1 MFLKENFK
9 DGGLKRPGLTYFM
22 KNMHTGSNDIVRRDY
37 QHGRV
42 AYAFQWNM
50 SNHLVLGNKTGDL
63 AALWA
68 HLKTIQ
74 AGKIPENL
82 FADPFYT
89 RASRLRLTSMSRAKK
104 VGFRKQLERSGAIT
118 QKVDDD
124 LVQKLRDYHRSCND
138 LSYSS
143 DHGILK
149 EYLYNDPQTIAIEV
163 PVWSERYKIT
173 GHVDLIRFVD
183 GYIQVSDYKPGPLES
198 TKRRFLD
205 SLPQVAAYGE
215 MIALHLL
222 GTLRA
227 AFDAPL
233 LPKIECCIFDTHSCW
248 HFGAEMFVQLQE
260 TGSLMNF

>member
-1 MFLKENFK
+1 MEPRSSLKDMSPNA
-9 DGGLKRPGLTYFM
+9 D
-22 KNMHTGSNDIVRRDY
+22 DIARRDY

-50 SNHLVLGNKTGDL
+50 SNHLVLGNKKGDL

-74 AGKIPENL
+74 AGKIPEVL
-82 FADPFYT
+82 FADPFYM
-89 RASRLRLTSMSRAKK
+89 RASRLRLVAMSKAKK
-104 VGFRKQLERSGAIT
+104 VGFRKKLERTGAIT

-124 LVQKLRDYHRSCND
+124 LVQKLREYHRARND

-149 EYLYNDPQTIAIEV
+149 EFLLNDPATLAIEV

-173 GHVDLIRFVD
+173 GHIDLIRFVD
-183 GYIQVSDYKPGPLES
+183 GCIQVSDYKPGTLET
-198 TKRRFLD
+198 TKTRFLN
-205 SLPQVAAYGE
+205 SLPQVSAYGE
-215 MIALHLL
+215 MMALHLL

-227 AFDAPL
+227 ALEAPL
-233 LPKIECCIFDTHSCW
+233 LPKIQCCIFDTHSCW
-248 HFGAEMFVQLQE
+248 KFGAEMFVQLQE
-260 TGSLMNF
+260 TGQLRDF

>member
-1 MFLKENFK
+1 MN
-9 DGGLKRPGLTYFM
+9 DMPQDTD
-22 KNMHTGSNDIVRRDY
+22 DIVRRDY

-74 AGKIPENL
+74 AGNVPED
-82 FADPFYT
+82 FFTDPFYR
-89 RASRLRLTSMSRAKK
+89 RASRLRLVSMSKAAK
-104 VGFRKQLERSGAIT
+104 VGFRKQLERTKAIT

-124 LVQKLRDYHRSCND
+124 LVLKLREYHRDLDD

-149 EYLYNDPQTIAIEV
+149 EFLYNDPNTLAIEV
-163 PVWSERYKIT
+163 PVWSDRYNLT
-173 GHVDLIRFVD
+173 GHIDIIRFVD
-183 GYIQVSDYKPGPLES
+183 GCIQVSDYKPGPVES
-198 TKRRFLD
+198 IKRRFLD

-215 MIALHLL
+215 MMAIHLAE
-222 GTLRA
+222 TLRA
-227 AFDAPL
+227 AIEAPL
-233 LPKIECCIFDTHSCW
+233 LPKIQCCIFDTHSCW
-248 HFGAEMFVQLQE
+248 RFGAEMFVQLKE
-260 TGSLMNF
+260 TGNLRDF

>member
-1 MFLKENFK
+1 MPQ
-9 DGGLKRPGLTYFM
+9 DTD
-22 KNMHTGSNDIVRRDY
+22 DIVRRDY

-50 SNHLVLGNKTGDL
+50 SNHLVLGNKKGDL

-74 AGKIPENL
+74 AGKIPEDY

-89 RASRLRLTSMSRAKK
+89 RASRLRLVAMSKAKK
-104 VGFRKQLERSGAIT
+104 VGFRKKLERTGAIT
-118 QKVDDD
+118 SKVDDD
-124 LVQKLRDYHRSCND
+124 LVQKLREYHRNLND

-149 EYLYNDPQTIAIEV
+149 EFLYNDPHTLAIEV
-163 PVWSERYKIT
+163 PVWSDRYRIT
-173 GHVDLIRFVD
+173 GHIDLIRFVD
-183 GYIQVSDYKPGPLES
+183 GCIQVSDYKPGPVGSL
-198 TKRRFLD
+198 KRRFLD

-215 MIALHLL
+215 MMAIHLA

-227 AFDAPL
+227 ALDAPL
-233 LPKIECCIFDTHSCW
+233 LPKINCCSFDTHSCW
-248 HFGAEMFVQLQE
+248 HFGAEMFVTLQE
-260 TGSLMNF
+260 TGKLRDF

>member
-1 MFLKENFK
+1 MPPNA
-9 DGGLKRPGLTYFM
+9 D
-22 KNMHTGSNDIVRRDY
+22 DIVHRDY

-50 SNHLVLGNKTGDL
+50 SNHLVLGNKKGDL

-68 HLKTIQ
+68 HLQTIQ
-74 AGKIPENL
+74 AGKIPEDL

-89 RASRLRLTSMSRAKK
+89 RSSRLRLVPMSKAKK
-104 VGFRKQLERSGAIT
+104 VGFRKQLERTGAIK
-118 QKVDDD
+118 QIVDDD
-124 LVQKLRDYHRSCND
+124 LVQKLREYHRARND

-149 EYLYNDPQTIAIEV
+149 EFLLNDPATIAIEV

-173 GHVDLIRFVD
+173 GHIDLIRFVD
-183 GYIQVSDYKPGPLES
+183 GCIQVSDYKPGPLES
-198 TKRRFLD
+198 TKTRFLN
-205 SLPQVAAYGE
+205 SLPQVSAYGE
-215 MIALHLL
+215 LMAIHLL

-227 AFDAPL
+227 ALEAPL
-233 LPKIECCIFDTHSCW
+233 LPKIQCSIFDSHACW

-260 TGSLMNF
+260 TEKISDY

>member
-1 MFLKENFK
+1 MAPNA
-9 DGGLKRPGLTYFM
+9 D
-22 KNMHTGSNDIVRRDY
+22 DIVRRDY

-74 AGKIPENL
+74 AGKIPEDL
-82 FADPFYT
+82 FADPFFM
-89 RASRLRLTSMSRAKK
+89 RASRLRFVTMSKAKK
-104 VGFRKQLERSGAIT
+104 VGFRKRLVRTGAIT

-124 LVQKLRDYHRSCND
+124 LVQKLREYHRDRND

-143 DHGILK
+143 DHGIL
-149 EYLYNDPQTIAIEV
+149 EEFLHNDPQTLAIEV
-163 PVWSERYKIT
+163 PVWSGRLRIT
-173 GHVDLIRFVD
+173 GHVDLIRYVD
-183 GYIQVSDYKPGPLES
+183 GCIQVSDYKPGPLES
-198 TKRRFLD
+198 TKRRFID

-215 MIALHLL
+215 MIALHLA

-227 AFDAPL
+227 ALEAPL
-233 LPKIECCIFDTHSCW
+233 LPKVRCCIFDTHSCW
-248 HFGAEMFVQLQE
+248 HFGAEMFVTLQE
-260 TGSLMNF
+260 TGKIQEY

>member
-1 MFLKENFK
+1 MK
-9 DGGLKRPGLTYFM
+9 DMPP
-22 KNMHTGSNDIVRRDY
+22 NSDNIVRRDY

-50 SNHLVLGNKTGDL
+50 SNHLVLGNKKGDL

-74 AGKIPENL
+74 GGKIPEVL
-82 FADPFYT
+82 FNDPFYT
-89 RASRLRLTSMSRAKK
+89 RASRLRLAKMSKAKK
-104 VGFRKQLERSGAIT
+104 VGFRKRLERTEAIS

-124 LVQKLRDYHRSCND
+124 LVLKLRDYHRSRND

-149 EYLYNDPQTIAIEV
+149 EFLYNDPQTIAIEV
-163 PVWSERYKIT
+163 PVWSERHRIT
-173 GHVDLIRFVD
+173 GHIDLIRFVD
-183 GYIQVSDYKPGPLES
+183 GCIQVSDYKPGTLVS
-198 TKRRFLD
+198 TKTRFLN
-205 SLPQVAAYGE
+205 SLPQVSAYGE
-215 MIALHLL
+215 MMAIHLA

-227 AFDAPL
+227 ALDAPL
-233 LPKIECCIFDTHSCW
+233 LPQISCSIFDTHSCW

-260 TGSLMNF
+260 TGMLMDF